1 MSLFDKLKLEEISKV
16 ISDLSFN
23 KHQTNRD
30 EVAHFCEHD
39 GIFIRFTRARET
51 WHALAPCALKP
62 WRLSLKPI
70 RKNTKEIL
78 QNDITQQE
86 NRITT
91 KNTAEN
97 AGIIEETNNA

>member
-23 KHQTNRD
+23 KQQTNRN

-39 GIFIRFTRARET
+39 GIFIRFTHARET

-62 WRLSLKPI
+62 WRLSLKPV
-70 RKNTKEIL
+70 RKNTEEIL
-78 QNDITQQE
+78 QNDMTQQE

-97 AGIIEETNNA
+97 AGIIEETENA